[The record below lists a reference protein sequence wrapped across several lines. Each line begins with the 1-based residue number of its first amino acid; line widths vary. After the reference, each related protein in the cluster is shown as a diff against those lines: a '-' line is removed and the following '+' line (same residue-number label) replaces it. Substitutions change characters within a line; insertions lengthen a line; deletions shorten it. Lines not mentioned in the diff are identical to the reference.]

1 MNPSQKTCLR
11 CMQTFFGLR
20 KAASLRRDLRGRRED
35 LSFYYMLTD
44 VLNLSSIH
52 PFFSMLFIRKMAMN
66 REKSFGGLL
75 LWLSSRCNPRRRPFK
90 AGQLDFSAVQRMLA
104 ESYQTDL

>member
-1 MNPSQKTCLR
+1 
-11 CMQTFFGLR
+11 
-20 KAASLRRDLRGRRED
+20 
-35 LSFYYMLTD
+35 
-44 VLNLSSIH
+44 
-52 PFFSMLFIRKMAMN
+52 MLFIRKMAMN